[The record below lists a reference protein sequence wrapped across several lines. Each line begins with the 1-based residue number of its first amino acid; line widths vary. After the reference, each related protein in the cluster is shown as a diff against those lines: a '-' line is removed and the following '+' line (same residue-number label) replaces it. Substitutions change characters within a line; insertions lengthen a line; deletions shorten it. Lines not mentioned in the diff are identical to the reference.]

1 MTIQT
6 ESISCTYEMGTEI
19 KSLGFKVST
28 DKSNELYS
36 RDLLKATP
44 SEWSKVFLALMTIR
58 ATTKASEK
66 ASLTSV
72 CKRVLAKS
80 DISADADRDAS
91 EKYQIVRA
99 ELDTDRV
106 SLRQIKTYL
115 LSQTQTWKF

>member
-6 ESISCTYEMGTEI
+6 ESISCTYEMGTVI

-36 RDLLKATP
+36 RDLLQATP
-44 SEWSKVFLALMTIR
+44 SEWSKVFLALMVIR
-58 ATTKASEK
+58 ATSKGSEK
-66 ASLTSV
+66 GSLTSV